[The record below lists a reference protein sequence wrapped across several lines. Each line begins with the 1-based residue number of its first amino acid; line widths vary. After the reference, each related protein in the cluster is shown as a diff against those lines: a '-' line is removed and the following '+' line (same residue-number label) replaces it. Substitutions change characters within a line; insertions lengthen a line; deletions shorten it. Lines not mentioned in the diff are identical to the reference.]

1 MPEEIKYNKEHL
13 SVAEH
18 YMTTGHEY
26 TPEIP
31 KEAEKVEVKDD
42 NKDIKDEKEDIYIMG
57 KFKDYLNEAKIDGK
71 KTLEALQRIVK
82 DSQYE
87 KIQGQ
92 NVDGITANLL
102 LKVYDAIKKP
112 EMKSKFM
119 STPIKKMVSIAWSL
133 TK

>member
-1 MPEEIKYNKEHL
+1 MTEEIKYNKEHL

>member
-1 MPEEIKYNKEHL
+1 
-13 SVAEH
+13 
-18 YMTTGHEY
+18 
-26 TPEIP
+26 
-31 KEAEKVEVKDD
+31 
-42 NKDIKDEKEDIYIMG
+42 MG